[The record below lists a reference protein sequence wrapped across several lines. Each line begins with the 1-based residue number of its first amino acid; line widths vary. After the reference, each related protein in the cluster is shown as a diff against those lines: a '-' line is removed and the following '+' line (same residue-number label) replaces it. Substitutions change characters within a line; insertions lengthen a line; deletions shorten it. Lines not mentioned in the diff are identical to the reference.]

1 MHARYL
7 AALATAL
14 VFISASHAEEAD
26 WPLSPAQLAL
36 FASDHLHAIDT
47 PTIIRYSFAA
57 SGGTGGFSDS
67 VAIGVQPRPDGTKDI
82 RIDFLSGDRHLPFQ
96 PVNGFKG
103 NPVLMFFLERDVLE
117 MHKATGGSA
126 LYFRNRIRGAL
137 LDGATTG
144 PVTVAIE
151 GREQSGTEVTLMP
164 FREDPM
170 IARFAAF
177 RDKSY
182 RFVLVDAVPGTVY
195 QIATLVPASGAV
207 ADRSETMTFAGTE
220 PCQGSDGCMP

>member
-1 MHARYL
+1 MYARYL
-7 AALATAL
+7 VALAAAL
-14 VFISASHAEEAD
+14 VFVSASRADEAD
-26 WPLSPAQLAL
+26 RPLNPAQLAL
-36 FASDHLHAIDT
+36 FASDHLHAIET

-57 SGGTGGFSDS
+57 SGDAGGFADS
-67 VAIGVQPRPDGTKDI
+67 VAIGVEPRPDGTKDI

-126 LYFRNRIRGAL
+126 LYFRNRIRGAFV
-137 LDGATTG
+137 DRATTR
-144 PVTVAIE
+144 PVTVSLD
-151 GREQSGTEVTLMP
+151 GKEQSGTEITLAP

-195 QIATLVPASGAV
+195 QIATLVPASGAGT
-207 ADRSETMTFAGTE
+207 DRSETMTFVRTE
-220 PCQGSDGCMP
+220 PCRGSDGCTP